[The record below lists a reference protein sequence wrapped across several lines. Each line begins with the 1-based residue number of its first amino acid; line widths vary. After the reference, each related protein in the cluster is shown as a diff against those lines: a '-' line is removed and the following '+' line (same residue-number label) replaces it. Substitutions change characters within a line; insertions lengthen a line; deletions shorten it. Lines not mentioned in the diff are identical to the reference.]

1 MNLDDL
7 FILLAGLAGVMGSF
21 LIGLLIARI
30 LGFSENEN
38 RGRN

>member
-7 FILLAGLAGVMGSF
+7 FILLVGIAGVMGSF
-21 LIGLLIARI
+21 LIGLLIARV
-30 LGFSENEN
+30 LGFSEDE